1 MAQSSLSSRW
11 ISTVPARG
19 ARARLFCFAHA
30 GGGASFFRPWA
41 AALPGHVELCAIQL
55 PGRERRFAE
64 SCFDALDPLLDALMP
79 ALTPLLD
86 RPFALF
92 GHSLGALVAFEVARR
107 LEAAGTLPQGLAASA
122 FRAPH
127 LPPERALSGLPD
139 AEFVAEI
146 AALGGTPVELLSD
159 PELLETILPALR
171 ADFAIAERYRF
182 AAGPKLT
189 VPVAAMGGGADPWV
203 SPAALGGWATHAG
216 AGFRLRLFR
225 GGHFYLVEERDAV
238 IAELARMIP

>member
-11 ISTVPARG
+11 ISPVPARG

-41 AALPGHVELCAIQL
+41 AALPDHIELCAVQL
-55 PGRERRFAE
+55 PGREQRFAE
-64 SCFDALDPLLDALMP
+64 PCFEALDPLLDALMP
-79 ALTPLLD
+79 VVTPLLD

-92 GHSLGALVAFEVARR
+92 GHSLGALVAFELARR
-107 LEAAGTLPQGLAASA
+107 LEAAGTPPRGLAASA

-127 LPPERALSGLPD
+127 LPAERLLSGLPER
-139 AEFVAEI
+139 EFVAEI
-146 AALGGTPVELLSD
+146 AGLGGMPGELLGD
-159 PELLETILPALR
+159 AELLETILPALR
-171 ADFAIAERYRF
+171 GDFAMAERYRF
-182 AAGPKLT
+182 APGPRLT

-225 GGHFYLVEERDAV
+225 GGHFYLVEERNAV
-238 IAELARMIP
+238 IAELARMFS